1 MSSWQ
6 KNDFSF
12 KPQSP
17 LRQKACL
24 REEQLTQVLTE
35 GGIMCF
41 WADWPGNGPSE
52 TASKWRSAPRRAHNV
67 SSAGAED
74 RRTAGP
80 RYSGFM
86 NILILNGKKR
96 KTTKKH
102 TRFVVLRLNRKPVL
116 ESLKCVA
123 LRRTRSWIYWI

>member
-1 MSSWQ
+1 
-6 KNDFSF
+6 
-12 KPQSP
+12 
-17 LRQKACL
+17 
-24 REEQLTQVLTE
+24 
-35 GGIMCF
+35 MCF

-86 NILILNGKKR
+86 NILIHNGKKR